1 MVQRS
6 QSRPRHDNR
15 LQPASL
21 RQVQHSVEKGSGSP
35 FSLTLRKRA
44 PGPLF
49 PDEGHHHTAGAFHDD
64 AVAGSP
70 QHVNPLFDV
79 FRLNENAGALG
90 RHGGGERFGQ
100 LQEWPGERRRVG

>member
-21 RQVQHSVEKGSGSP
+21 RQIDHREKGAGLLFRSFP
-35 FSLTLRKRA
+35 AKKE
-44 PGPLF
+44 PGPFF
-49 PDEGHHHTAGAFHDD
+49 PGEGHEHAAGAFHDD